1 MTTFAETRG
10 LSKVAGRDKIT
21 VDGIDVTRFRGKT
34 TPTPSYLLMEP
45 FAYGATVLE
54 FPQVYSTF
62 EAASFGT
69 GALSWVRVGARVVI
83 SRTFDDA
90 PEQIDYVGVVE
101 SIPND
106 GRTLR
111 LEVGGEFTGR
121 ASKIDVQ
128 TQPFRY
134 INDVGHWAS
143 LALQTVNL
151 QPSPW
156 YGPTTG
162 IDLVQVGGQS
172 LLSWAQ
178 FVCTM
183 SQDDDGSQRALM
195 PTVWGSRVW
204 DFDVKDRTTKHVTL
218 MPDDVRAVVRVTD
231 DAVEQPNVWYGSG
244 VDPEG
249 IRWRNA
255 KWPGVFQGEPDA
267 YPIAGG
273 APFGLGTTNED
284 TIDGDGIAVL
294 RINLQQRGYMPGT
307 VAEFETY
314 TAAFVKAVKLL
325 QADAGQATTGVMTTG
340 TWNALFDLDVTG
352 YDINGTKIHPLV
364 CDPRVE
370 KFLYSS
376 TGAVI
381 GRNPSF
387 DPAVLRV
394 ERTIDFGP
402 GVDKAHAR
410 AWCMAQYVRTQG
422 KNWAGTIE
430 FNGAGA
436 FWGAHNDKST
446 TTAEDVA
453 SYRDLRPGMN
463 IWVPYFDGGTLFH
476 ISGIDVR
483 PDGAIATVDTQARDL
498 MEVREILERN
508 SSSRRDTR
516 RAWVLQNQPS
526 KASGNMVMA
535 DENFGI
541 LSTKVRLEGNKWNV
555 FPVIAGQHGQ
565 INKVDLVMRN
575 GVEYVVS
582 AWSKKVTRKQ
592 LNNRVGNPLSTGDE
606 SVWETADLG
615 GLEDNLLYAAG
626 DGNQPCGYGR
636 RRKLNDA
643 GNPTGAPLTGR
654 FIDEATWP
662 YVFAAGTKVLL
673 YVAIYPDRDCV
684 LRRGRI
690 MWAQLDDNI

>member
-1 MTTFAETRG
+1 MTTFANTRA

-21 VDGIDVTRFRGKT
+21 VDGIDVTHFRDKT
-34 TPTPSYLLMEP
+34 TPLPSYPLMEP
-45 FAYGATVLE
+45 FAYGATVID
-54 FPQVYSTF
+54 FPQVYPTF
-62 EAASFGT
+62 EAANFGT
-69 GALSWVRVGARVVI
+69 GELAWVRVGARVVI
-83 SRTFDDA
+83 SRTFDSD

-101 SIPND
+101 SIPSD

-111 LEVGGEFTGR
+111 LEVGGEFSGR

-128 TQPFRY
+128 NQPFRY
-134 INDVGHWAS
+134 VNDVGHWAA

-151 QPSPW
+151 TASPW

-162 IDLVQVGGQS
+162 IELVQVGGQS

-178 FVCTM
+178 FFCTM
-183 SQDDDGSQRALM
+183 SQDAAGVQRALM

-204 DFDVKDRTTKHVTL
+204 DFEAKDTTTKHLTL
-218 MPDDVRAVVRVTD
+218 FPDDARAVIRVTD
-231 DAVEQPNVWYGSG
+231 DATEQPNVWYGSG
-244 VDPEG
+244 VDADG
-249 IRWRNA
+249 IHWRNA
-255 KWPGVFQGEPDA
+255 LWPGVFQGEPDA

-273 APFGLGTTNED
+273 VPFGLGTTDAD
-284 TIDGDGIAVL
+284 TIDGDGITTL
-294 RINLQQRGYMPGT
+294 DINLRQRGFMPWAT
-307 VAEFETY
+307 APSTTYNADFVA
-314 TAAFVKAVKLL
+314 AVKLL
-325 QADAGQATTGVMTTG
+325 QAAAGQATTGTMTTG

-352 YDINGTKIHPLV
+352 FDLNGTKIHPLV

-370 KFLYSS
+370 PFLYSA
-376 TGAVI
+376 TGQVI
-381 GRNPSF
+381 GKNPLF
-387 DPAVLRV
+387 DPTVLRV

-402 GVDKAHAR
+402 GVDKAYAR

-436 FWGAHNDKST
+436 FWGEHNDET
-446 TTAEDVA
+446 TVTAADVA
-453 SYRDLRPGMN
+453 SFRDIRPGMN
-463 IWVPYFDGGTLFH
+463 VWVPYFDGGTLFH
-476 ISGIDVR
+476 ISGVDVR
-483 PDGAIATVDTQARDL
+483 PDGATATVDTQSRDL

-508 SSSRRDTR
+508 GSSRRDTR

-541 LSTKVRLEGNKWNV
+541 LNTKVRLDGNKWNV
-555 FPVIAGQHGQ
+555 FPVVAGQHGQ
-565 INKVDLVMRN
+565 VNKIDLDMVD
-575 GVEYVVS
+575 GAEYAVS
-582 AWSKKVTRKQ
+582 CWSKKVTRKQ
-592 LNNRVGNPLSTGDE
+592 LDNRVGNPLSTADE

-615 GLEDNLLYAAG
+615 NLEDNLLYAAG

-643 GNPTGAPLTGR
+643 GDATGAPLTGR
-654 FIDEATWP
+654 FIDNATWP

-690 MWAQLDDNI
+690 MWPQLDDAI